1 MRINSSSTPDGIIRN
16 SEVDRKTLPGGDWDG
31 KTYSYIPS
39 PDLKIDPGLRLHVEF
54 DEALDPVTYQ
64 VLRSRFWNMNLDHSD
79 TVKRVSGSPVIV
91 YTEDFNTSLL
101 TENGDTVL
109 CGPSIQYFT
118 GYGDLVVKW
127 TLENRSTNPGIGDG
141 DVFVQ
146 NDPYIGTAHQM
157 DVELYA
163 PVFWEGR
170 LFCWIF
176 SNCHVGDIGGLNP
189 GSFCPEAADIFAEPL
204 AMPPMKLVEH
214 GQVRQDVFEMIVR
227 QSRTPANLTL
237 QLRSQ
242 IAGLRATKARMIELL
257 EEHGAR
263 VIKGAM
269 RRIIKDCS
277 QAVGDRLR
285 AIPDGEWVE
294 AIYMGAL
301 GPDDRSIHRLVTR
314 VVKNGDR
321 MTFYNEGTDPQFQA
335 ASGTYG
341 SWRSALMCAAGT
353 MLAYDQMYCP
363 AGVIDHMSLVP
374 TPGTLNCAVHPAA
387 VTTLSA
393 TIVSVYLAS
402 QVLSKMVLTGP
413 EAIRRVANAT
423 GGVAL
428 PGWWV
433 ASGTDRNGR
442 FVADVTA
449 DQVMGSIGAFPY
461 RDGVDTGGAWW
472 WPRSTAGNAEDWESS
487 VPFLYLYRRE
497 QKGSGGAGRW
507 RGGNGVEVGF
517 VAHKTNV
524 LNARVISVDP
534 GVVTTIGLAGGSPG
548 HPGNFLTVSDTKVW
562 EEFSQGRIPGNR
574 DEVEAQLGRLQ
585 RVSPKGALSLTGG
598 DIWVVE
604 NSAGGGFGDP
614 LLREPERVLGDVRED
629 RIHASQSRQYY
640 GVVIGA
646 NGEVDEQGTAD
657 LRARMRG
664 DRLAAATPAVKT
676 ARLPSSA
683 FALKRY
689 FLTESV
695 GVASGTDA
703 LLWTC
708 ANCHELLAATTENYR
723 DYLGCIEVRPHDIDP
738 VMYADSRDF
747 CDDDLVM
754 RQYVCTSCGH
764 LVATDIC
771 RAQDAP
777 LNDMKIFSLP
787 KGAVPIDQDESR

>member
-1 MRINSSSTPDGIIRN
+1 MNKRSTSTPDGVITN
-16 SEVDRKTLPGGDWDG
+16 SEVDRDLLPNGKWDG
-31 KTYSYIPS
+31 KTNSYIPS
-39 PDLKIDPGLRLHVEF
+39 PDLDIHPDLQLHDEF
-54 DEALDPVTYQ
+54 DVDLDPITYQ

-127 TLENRSTNPGIGDG
+127 TLENRSHNPGIRDG
-141 DVFVQ
+141 DAFIQ

-176 SNCHVGDIGGLNP
+176 SNCHVGDIGGINP
-189 GSFCPEAADIFAEPL
+189 GSFCPEAPDVYSEPL
-204 AMPPMKLVEH
+204 SIPPMKLVEA
-214 GQVRQDVFEMIVR
+214 GKLRQDVFDMVVR
-227 QSRTPANLTL
+227 QSRTPENLTL

-242 IAGLRATKARMIELL
+242 IAGLRATKGRILELL
-257 EEHGAR
+257 QEHGAK

-277 QAVGDRLR
+277 RVVSERLN
-285 AIPDGEWVE
+285 AIPDGEWNE
-294 AIYMGAL
+294 AIYMGAA

-314 VVKNGDR
+314 VVKQGDR

-335 ASGTYG
+335 ANGTYG
-341 SWRSALMCAAGT
+341 SWRSALICAAGT

-363 AGVIDHMSLVP
+363 AGVIDHMTLVP
-374 TPGTLNCAVHPAA
+374 TPGTLNCATHPAA

-413 EAIRRVANAT
+413 KDIRQVANAT

-433 ASGTDRNGR
+433 ASANDRNGR

-449 DQVMGSIGAFPY
+449 DQVMGSIGAFPS

-472 WPRSTAGNAEDWESS
+472 WPRSTAGNAEDWEQS

-517 VAHKTNV
+517 VPHKTAV

-534 GVVTTIGLAGGSPG
+534 GVITTIGLAGGSPG
-548 HPGNFLTVSDTKVW
+548 HPGNFLTASKTKVW
-562 EEFSQGRIPGNR
+562 EQFAEGQIPGNR
-574 DEVEAQLGRLQ
+574 DEVEAQLGKLQ
-585 RVSPKGALSLTGG
+585 RVSPKGSLALTDG

-614 LLREPERVLGDVRED
+614 LLREPQRVIADVRED
-629 RIHASQSRQYY
+629 RIYASQSQKYY
-640 GVVIGA
+640 GVVADA
-646 NGEVDEQGTAD
+646 NGELDEEATVT
-657 LRARMRG
+657 MRQ
-664 DRLAAATPAVKT
+664 DMRRSRLSNAQAPTNAPVQLAA
-676 ARLPSSA
+676 SA
-683 FALKRY
+683 DYVRY
-689 FLTESV
+689 FLTESI
-695 GVASGTDA
+695 GLADGREGPF
-703 LLWTC
+703 WTC
-708 ANCHELLAATTENYR
+708 WSCQEVLSPTTENYK
-723 DYLGCIEVRPHDIDP
+723 DYLGCIEMKPHDVDP

-747 CDDDLVM
+747 CDDDLMM
-754 RQYVCTSCGH
+754 RQYVCSACGH
-764 LVATDIC
+764 LIATDIA
-771 RAQDAP
+771 RAQDEP
-777 LNDMKIFSLP
+777 VIDMKIFSLP
-787 KGAVPIDQDESR
+787 EGLTPAKQGESC